1 MSPTH
6 LSHAPARTPRF
17 WVAALLACLVLCL
30 TGSAGLAQVIEEKN
44 LDPRTRL
51 NLLGRDG
58 PIFKPMPEE
67 YLRAGNKAAIVGN
80 HRYAIHLFDEAIG
93 LGGLPMKKLS
103 QAYMSRGISKSK
115 TNQLTEA
122 VYDLAKALEADP
134 SNVPAHYYLAETLR
148 NLGLFTEAV
157 VALNQAVALKPNY
170 AKAFY
175 LRGTAWL
182 LMGDNQL
189 AANDFTTALKLN
201 PAMGDAYYM
210 RFQAY
215 EKMGK
220 LKAALKDL
228 RSFRV
233 YSPLDESVSLMIK
246 ELEERAK
253 HSPKPPRS

>member
-1 MSPTH
+1 MSPRHHSTP
-6 LSHAPARTPRF
+6 PARVPRV
-17 WVAALLACLVLCL
+17 WVAVVLACLVLCL
-30 TGSAGLAQVIEEKN
+30 AGSVALAQVIEEKN
-44 LDPRTRL
+44 LDSRTRL

-67 YLRAGNKAAIVGN
+67 YVRAGNKAAIVGN
-80 HRYAIHLFDEAIG
+80 HRYAIHLFNEAID
-93 LGGLPMKKLS
+93 LGGLPLKKLS

-122 VYDLAKALEADP
+122 VYDFAKALEADP

-175 LRGTAWL
+175 LRGTVWL
-182 LMGDNQL
+182 VMGDNQL
-189 AANDFTTALKLN
+189 AVNDFDAALKID
-201 PAMGDAYYM
+201 PAMGEAYYM
-210 RFQAY
+210 RFLAY
-215 EKMGK
+215 ENMGK

-233 YSPLDESVSLMIK
+233 YSPLDKSVSLMIR
-246 ELEERAK
+246 ELEERIK
-253 HSPKPPRS
+253 HPGTKPRG